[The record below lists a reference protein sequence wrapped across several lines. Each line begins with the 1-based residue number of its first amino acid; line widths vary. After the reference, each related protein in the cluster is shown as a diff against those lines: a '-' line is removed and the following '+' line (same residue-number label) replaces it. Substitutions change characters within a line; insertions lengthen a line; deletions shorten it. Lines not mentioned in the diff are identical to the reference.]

1 MYKTEHI
8 YWMPKTLSINIIDS
22 KLKARVIN
30 WHVPTMKRRGV
41 REIWGTGTGKKR
53 HPEMRQKVSW
63 KKGGRNCELFVLRTL
78 HVLQSLSQKLNRNEL
93 K

>member
-30 WHVPTMKRRGV
+30 CTRDIGELELAKRD
-41 REIWGTGTGKKR
+41 
-53 HPEMRQKVSW
+53 PEMRQKVSW
-63 KKGGRNCELFVLRTL
+63 EEEEGRTVRSSCFVLCMSCS
-78 HVLQSLSQKLNRNEL
+78 H
-93 K
+93 

>member
-30 WHVPTMKRRGV
+30 WHVPTTQRRREYERYGELELAKRD
-41 REIWGTGTGKKR
+41 
-53 HPEMRQKVSW
+53 PEMRQKVSLEEEE
-63 KKGGRNCELFVLRTL
+63 GRTVRSSWYVLCMSCS
-78 HVLQSLSQKLNRNEL
+78 H
-93 K
+93 

>member
-30 WHVPTMKRRGV
+30 WHVPTTRGRGV
-41 REIWGTGTGKKR
+41 REIWGKLELAKR
-53 HPEMRQKVSW
+53 DPEMRQKVSW
-63 KKGGRNCELFVLRTL
+63 EEEEGRTVRSSCYVLCMSCS
-78 HVLQSLSQKLNRNEL
+78 H
-93 K
+93 

>member
-30 WHVPTMKRRGV
+30 WHVPTTRGRGV
-41 REIWGTGTGKKR
+41 REIWGKLELAKR
-53 HPEMRQKVSW
+53 DPEMRQKVSW
-63 KKGGRNCELFVLRTL
+63 EKGGKNCALFVLRTL